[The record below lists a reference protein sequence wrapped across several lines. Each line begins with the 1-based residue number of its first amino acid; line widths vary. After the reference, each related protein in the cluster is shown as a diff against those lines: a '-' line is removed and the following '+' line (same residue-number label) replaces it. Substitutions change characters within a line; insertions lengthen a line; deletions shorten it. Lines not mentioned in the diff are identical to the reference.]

1 MRPLGIGILS
11 GAASLSAVALSAQDF
26 QQYCAQ
32 ITRGEVLEAELTP
45 ENMAYI
51 FDETGQVIAPRAEEL
66 RAHFRDGIS
75 EECGAGDIGAYVSQ
89 YGGRV
94 MLEIYPAGQYPL
106 GIEPATMEQI
116 QSNYRQ
122 CIGEELEAVDE
133 NGNGLIDEGENAR
146 LYRSGERFC
155 NEELAGS
162 LSHAVEIAALNE
174 AQVEAEARTEA
185 ARARSAAAQARI
197 AAITDGLIA
206 DARKD
211 VGL

>member
-1 MRPLGIGILS
+1 MHWNPFGRG
-11 GAASLSAVALSAQDF
+11 QDF

-32 ITRGEVLEAELTP
+32 ITRGEVLEAALTP

-51 FDETGQVIAPRAEEL
+51 FDETGQVIAPRADEL

-94 MLEIYPAGQYPL
+94 MLEIYPAGRYPL

-122 CIGEELEAVDE
+122 CVAKGLETVDE

-146 LYRSGERFC
+146 LYNSGERFC
-155 NEELAGS
+155 NEELVGS
-162 LSHAVEIAALNE
+162 LTHAVEMAASQDRVEALNA
-174 AQVEAEARTEA
+174 AQAEAEAQ
-185 ARARSAAAQARI
+185 SAAAQARI